1 MLAIATRQLARR
13 VAFTPAARQL
23 NITRT
28 LASTRYATSHEWVK
42 LDGDVA
48 TVGITGFAAKA
59 LGDVVYVDL
68 PEVGASFAKGD
79 PFGSVES
86 VKAASDVY
94 APISGEIVESN
105 AALSDDPG
113 NVNKAAET
121 DAWFAKFKVTDKSE
135 FDALMDSEAYKA
147 HTEK

>member
-1 MLAIATRQLARR
+1 M
-13 VAFTPAARQL
+13 
-23 NITRT
+23 
-28 LASTRYATSHEWVK
+28 
-42 LDGDVA
+42 
-48 TVGITGFAAKA
+48 
-59 LGDVVYVDL
+59 
-68 PEVGASFAKGD
+68 
-79 PFGSVES
+79 ES

-105 AALSDDPG
+105 AALTDDPG